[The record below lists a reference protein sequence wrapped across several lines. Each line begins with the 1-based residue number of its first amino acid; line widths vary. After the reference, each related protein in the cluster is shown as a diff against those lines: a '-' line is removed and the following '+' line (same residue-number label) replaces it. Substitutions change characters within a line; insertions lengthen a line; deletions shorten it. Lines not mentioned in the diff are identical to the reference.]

1 MTKQNDLSKE
11 IQDRVRQAAAAGTA
25 LRIRGGDTKAFYGRT
40 TTGEKLD
47 VSGHRDIVSYE
58 PTELVITARAGTPL
72 DEVEAALAEKGQV
85 LPFEPPHFGKAAT
98 LGGAVACGLS
108 GPSRPYS
115 GAVRDLVLGVVCV
128 NGRGE
133 RLSFGGQVMKNVAGY
148 DVSRLMVGAMGTLGV
163 LLEVSLKVLPRP
175 ATTVTLALATDAD
188 QAITTMNAW
197 AAQPLPISAACHDG
211 ELLRVRLA
219 GAEQGVT
226 AARQK
231 LGGEEIPDGDTFWAE
246 LREHRLPLLSEA
258 ATLWRLSVPAAAPAS
273 AAEGTW
279 LLDWGGAQRW
289 FASELPADTIQQQAI
304 ALGGHATLF
313 RGGDRTG
320 EVFHPLAPPIATLHR
335 RLKQAFDPDGIL
347 NPGRMYR
354 EW

>member
-1 MTKQNDLSKE
+1 VTSQRDITQE
-11 IQDRVRQAAAAGTA
+11 IQQAVCEAAATGTA
-25 LRIRGGDTKAFYGRT
+25 LRILGGDTKAFYGRAT
-40 TTGEKLD
+40 AGEPLD
-47 VSGHRDIVSYE
+47 VSAHRGIVSYE
-58 PTELVITARAGTPL
+58 PTELVITTRAGTPL
-72 DEVEAALAEKGQV
+72 DEVETALAEKGQV
-85 LPFEPPHFGKAAT
+85 LPFEPPHFGKATT

-108 GPSRPYS
+108 GPSRPYT
-115 GAVRDLVLGVVCV
+115 GAVRDFVLGVVCV

-148 DVSRLMVGAMGTLGV
+148 DVSRLMAGAMGTLGV

-175 ATTVTLALATDAD
+175 ATTVTLALEMDAD
-188 QAITTMNAW
+188 EAVTTMNAW

-219 GAEQGVT
+219 GAEQGV
-226 AARQK
+226 ASARQK
-231 LGGEEIPDGDTFWAE
+231 LGGEEVPDGDTFWTE

-273 AAEGTW
+273 TAEGTW

-289 FASELPADTIQQQAI
+289 FASELPADTIQQQAT

-335 RLKQAFDPDGIL
+335 RLKEAFDPDGIL

-354 EW
+354 SL